1 MKNRLPSLSRSY
13 VRGFI
18 SGVLV
23 MLIADLGIVLAL
35 AMMAGAGG

>member
-1 MKNRLPSLSRSY
+1 MKRRLPPLSRTF
-13 VRGFI
+13 VRGFL

-35 AMMAGAGG
+35 AAMAGAGG

>member
-1 MKNRLPSLSRSY
+1 MKNRLPPLSRSY
-13 VRGFI
+13 VRGFV